1 MNTDP
6 TWQYVVP
13 MTAVS
18 TIFLVF
24 AIILILGRAA
34 ETEMKLILIGIFMAI
49 AAAMQANVAS
59 AGVNGAQAAMIAG
72 LGSATLTRISVIL
85 TLAGVGLLL
94 MSRATP
100 PAIAGTAKEPPH
112 VD

>member
-1 MNTDP
+1 MNPDA
-6 TWQYVVP
+6 TWQYVLP

-18 TIFLVF
+18 TIFLVL
-24 AIILILGRAA
+24 AIILILGRART
-34 ETEMKLILIGIFMAI
+34 TEMKLILIGIFMAI
-49 AAAMQANVAS
+49 TAAMQANVS
-59 AGVNGAQAAMIAG
+59 GPGVNGAQVAMIAG
-72 LGSATLTRISVIL
+72 LGSATLAKISVIL

-100 PAIAGTAKEPPH
+100 PAIAGTAKEQPH